1 VSIAVI
7 VFCYKIIYRRERIM
21 IIDQTEEYWRNKH
34 AKRKKQILNDLEKY
48 FKVRNKTNIEILNLR
63 FDHEIKK
70 LQEELNNLNQLLEV
84 I

>member
-1 VSIAVI
+1 
-7 VFCYKIIYRRERIM
+7 M
-21 IIDQTEEYWRNKH
+21 TIDQTEEYWRNKH
-34 AKRKKQILNDLEKY
+34 AKRKRQILNDLEKY

>member
-1 VSIAVI
+1 
-7 VFCYKIIYRRERIM
+7 M

-48 FKVRNKTNIEILNLR
+48 FKVRNKTKIEILNLR

>member
-1 VSIAVI
+1 MEDET
-7 VFCYKIIYRRERIM
+7 RELWL
-21 IIDQTEEYWRNKH
+21 DKH
-34 AKRKKQILNDLEKY
+34 SKRKREILQDLQKY
-48 FKVRNKTNIEILNLR
+48 FKVRNKTKIEILNLR